1 MADEERHLT
10 LGVISVLVRVFG
22 GIPGVP
28 ITGAVFDSACL
39 LRHELEEQC
48 GLTGNCLVYDNE
60 ALAIRAMILLLAGMG
75 VSSVFALLVWLVYP
89 KKQVVRKKGEKDCH
103 AENVS
108 ICRKRKY
115 MQ

>member
-22 GIPGVP
+22 GIPGTP

-39 LRHELEEQC
+39 LRHELDEQC

-89 KKQVVRKKGEKDCH
+89 KKPVVRQGKKDCH

-108 ICRKRKY
+108 I